1 MNKEQIVLEYYSDNA
16 KRLRAVT
23 DRILMRFGGI
33 SQKDYDDF
41 YSLAN
46 EVFTKVLRT
55 YDGTQKFENYIYSC
69 LSNKIK
75 TEFTYRNRSKR
86 RVKWEKVTKERED
99 EVEFINDI
107 SLEAPVGGGEVM
119 ALESTLPSGFDLEKV
134 ISGKNGEAYGDN
146 IKKYLEKLSKRQREI
161 VLMLSEGYKAE
172 EIKKSLNITSGIYS
186 DCMRAIQSYS
196 NIKILL

>member
-1 MNKEQIVLEYYSDNA
+1 MDKEQIVLEYYSDNA
-16 KRLRAVT
+16 KRLRAVI
-23 DRILMRFGGI
+23 DRILIRFGGI

-86 RVKWEKVTKERED
+86 RGKRREAAKEGE
-99 EVEFINDI
+99 EEEYINDI
-107 SLEAPVGGGEVM
+107 SLEASVDGEGVTT
-119 ALESTLPSGFDLEKV
+119 LESTLPSGFDLEKV
-134 ISGKNGEAYGDN
+134 ISGKNGEVYDGN
-146 IKKYLEKLSKRQREI
+146 IKKYLQKLSKRQREI

-172 EIKKSLNITSGIYS
+172 EIKESLNITSGIYS